1 MTSSISLNQWQVFVS
16 KSLEFS
22 ELDDFNRHVSSLD
35 SCQVNSLGSFNSI
48 FEDTSLNAYLSNH
61 NDFDWWF
68 VSEFKEPAATSLN
81 KAVIH
86 FPPIATIAEVW
97 LNEKPILNSQSMFF
111 SNTIT
116 DCEFAEQNRLV
127 ICIRGISSLLNQK
140 LPRPRWKTKLVKQ
153 QGLRWIRTSLLG
165 HISAWTP
172 KQPIAGILG
181 TVEIESRCQ
190 VVKKSISASV
200 IDSNGVIKLS
210 AELFSADQITSLQL
224 SVNNKTINLNFIQQD
239 TTIQIDDVIELD
251 NFEYWWPH
259 THGVPNCY
267 SLTLRIEF
275 ANRTENVSLD
285 TIGFRRIDVDQDSG
299 RFAFH
304 INDKP
309 VFVRGVC
316 WTISSMKYWHQNES
330 LMLRQL
336 QAVKMSGANM
346 IRVVGTGDYQSDF
359 FYETCSRLGILVWQ
373 DFMFANMD
381 YPTDD
386 ESFNKLILKEV
397 QYQATRIS
405 QYPCLALFCGNSEVE
420 QQARMLGLST
430 EEASNEFFDKSLP
443 ELLHVTV
450 ADTQYISSTPTGGAM
465 PFHLNVGPSHYYGVG
480 AYRRPLLEVRQ
491 HDVRFAAETL
501 GFSNIPHQT
510 TLNEIFSGDTPV
522 VHDPRWKLGC
532 PRDSGTGWDFD
543 DIRDHYFRQLFDR
556 DPNEVRY
563 SDPEQYLTLSRVTC
577 GEVMLQVFNE
587 WRRAGSGNSG
597 GLIWF
602 YKDLVPGAGWGIIDS
617 NNNKKATY
625 YYLKRAWQ
633 PVNVFITDEVFQGIN
648 INLINE
654 SQHNFKGQLKLIA
667 LNNFNNPI
675 IDHEMRVEL
684 LPSQNIA
691 INADKVIDQFFDIT
705 NVYRFGPKK
714 IHVFCAILMQDGNV
728 VNRAFYYPDKIP
740 VALGSPEIKAEL
752 NYLTTDTLQLTVHS
766 TGFVYAANVE
776 VSGYEASDNYFNL
789 LPNQLTTIQLHQVED
804 VRRIK
809 GFISAAGL
817 NDNVRLKLSKK

>member
-1 MTSSISLNQWQVFVS
+1 
-16 KSLEFS
+16 
-22 ELDDFNRHVSSLD
+22 
-35 SCQVNSLGSFNSI
+35 
-48 FEDTSLNAYLSNH
+48 
-61 NDFDWWF
+61 
-68 VSEFKEPAATSLN
+68 
-81 KAVIH
+81 
-86 FPPIATIAEVW
+86 
-97 LNEKPILNSQSMFF
+97 
-111 SNTIT
+111 
-116 DCEFAEQNRLV
+116 
-127 ICIRGISSLLNQK
+127 
-140 LPRPRWKTKLVKQ
+140 
-153 QGLRWIRTSLLG
+153 
-165 HISAWTP
+165 
-172 KQPIAGILG
+172 
-181 TVEIESRCQ
+181 
-190 VVKKSISASV
+190 
-200 IDSNGVIKLS
+200 
-210 AELFSADQITSLQL
+210 
-224 SVNNKTINLNFIQQD
+224 
-239 TTIQIDDVIELD
+239 
-251 NFEYWWPH
+251 YWWPH

-501 GFSNIPHQT
+501 GFSNI
-510 TLNEIFSGDTPV
+510 
-522 VHDPRWKLGC
+522 
-532 PRDSGTGWDFD
+532 
-543 DIRDHYFRQLFDR
+543 
-556 DPNEVRY
+556 
-563 SDPEQYLTLSRVTC
+563 
-577 GEVMLQVFNE
+577 
-587 WRRAGSGNSG
+587 
-597 GLIWF
+597 
-602 YKDLVPGAGWGIIDS
+602 
-617 NNNKKATY
+617 
-625 YYLKRAWQ
+625 
-633 PVNVFITDEVFQGIN
+633 
-648 INLINE
+648 
-654 SQHNFKGQLKLIA
+654 
-667 LNNFNNPI
+667 
-675 IDHEMRVEL
+675 
-684 LPSQNIA
+684 
-691 INADKVIDQFFDIT
+691 
-705 NVYRFGPKK
+705 
-714 IHVFCAILMQDGNV
+714 
-728 VNRAFYYPDKIP
+728 
-740 VALGSPEIKAEL
+740 
-752 NYLTTDTLQLTVHS
+752 
-766 TGFVYAANVE
+766 
-776 VSGYEASDNYFNL
+776 
-789 LPNQLTTIQLHQVED
+789 
-804 VRRIK
+804 
-809 GFISAAGL
+809 
-817 NDNVRLKLSKK
+817 